1 MNKIEI
7 PEINFHIYAQMIFDK
22 VVKTIQWGKDSLSTS
37 GTEKTQ
43 YQHAKIET
51 ETLPYAVYKN

>member
-1 MNKIEI
+1 ML
-7 PEINFHIYAQMIFDK
+7 FDK

>member
-1 MNKIEI
+1 MEHNRLSKNKPSYICS
-7 PEINFHIYAQMIFDK
+7 NDFWQGCQD
-22 VVKTIQWGKDSLSTS
+22 QWGKDSLSTS

-43 YQHAKIET
+43 YQYAKIET